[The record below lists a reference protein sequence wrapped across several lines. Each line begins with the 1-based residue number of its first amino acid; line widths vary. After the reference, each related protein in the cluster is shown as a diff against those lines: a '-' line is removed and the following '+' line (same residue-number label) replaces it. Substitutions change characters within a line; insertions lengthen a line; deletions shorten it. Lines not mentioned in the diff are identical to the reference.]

1 MHGFICA
8 ISLEEDI
15 LPIDFEWK
23 VPFDFQGKM
32 IKREIRG
39 KNYQIEQ
46 YTSEKFIEEK
56 LWIDNDTFLF
66 IVEGLIVNID
76 QLKIDFSAK
85 NATELIQKLYNTEK
99 QFFKHFEGNF
109 SGLFYH
115 KKDKIWYTFNNQS
128 GTKRIFYFCN
138 SNLIVVGNDLFTLV
152 KALKTLNESISL
164 NEQAAYLLLTSSI
177 VFENMT
183 LVNEVKKLQAGE
195 YLEVSDNRVH
205 TDYYFNLANISE
217 DNSTKKSMIEN
228 LNFRFNEAIIL
239 QHEID
244 LKYDFNHLTTLSGG
258 LDSRMELF
266 SAKEMG
272 YSQQIAFN
280 FSKKGYAD
288 QLISKQIAEKYD
300 IPLLQFSLSPDMML
314 PVDDIIAV
322 NDGLISY
329 TNCCHVFSILNQLK
343 DQRFGAIHTGI
354 MGDTV
359 MGSSVN
365 DDARIKKRLY
375 SVNTVFPDQINYIDN
390 LISTYKNAELC
401 LIYNLIFFG
410 ESNGFVNFDL
420 MGETLSPFLNTSFLS
435 YAYSIPNELKFN
447 RKLYIEWI
455 KTCRPGVAGF
465 VWETIAGKPTNNQFL
480 RQFYRYKRAVIKR
493 LPIETRWK
501 DNMSPEKTWYDQNQF
516 VREKLDQYFFNN
528 VSRISNS
535 KLSEDV
541 IALYNNEDFNVKARC
556 ITLVGAIK
564 LLFD

>member
-1 MHGFICA
+1 MHGFNCT
-8 ISLEEDI
+8 ISLDEEI
-15 LPIDFEWK
+15 LPVNFEWK

-46 YTSEKFIEEK
+46 YTSEKFIDEK

-66 IVEGLIVNID
+66 VVEGLIVNID
-76 QLKIDFSAK
+76 QLIIDFSAK
-85 NATELIQKLYNTEK
+85 NTAELIQKLYNTEK
-99 QFFKHFEGNF
+99 RFFKHFEGNF

-128 GTKRIFYFCN
+128 GTKRVFYFSN
-138 SNLIVVGNDLFTLV
+138 SKRIVVGNDLFTLV

-164 NEQAAYLLLTSSI
+164 DEQAAYLLLTSSV

-183 LVNEVKKLQAGE
+183 LINEVKKLQAGE
-195 YLEVSDNRVH
+195 FLEINNNQVRTN
-205 TDYYFNLANISE
+205 YYFNLANISGL
-217 DNSTKKSMIEN
+217 NSTKKSMIEN
-228 LNFRFNEAIIL
+228 LNYRFNEAIIQ

-244 LKYDFNHLTTLSGG
+244 LKYGFNHMTTLSGG

-266 SAKEMG
+266 TANEMG
-272 YSQQIAFN
+272 YTQQVAFN

-314 PVDDIIAV
+314 PIDDIVAV

-343 DQRFGAIHTGI
+343 DQQFGAIHTGI
-354 MGDTV
+354 MGDTI

-365 DDARIKKRLY
+365 DDDRIKKRLY
-375 SVNTVFPDQINYIDN
+375 SVNAVFPDQINYIDN
-390 LISTYKNAELC
+390 LIAKYKNAELC

-420 MGETLSPFLNTSFLS
+420 MGETLSPFLNTSFLT

-447 RKLYIEWI
+447 RKLYIDWI
-455 KTCRPGVAGF
+455 KNFRPGVAEF
-465 VWETIAGKPTNNQFL
+465 VWETIAGKPTNNQLL

-493 LPIETRWK
+493 LPIETMWK
-501 DNMSPEKTWYDQNQF
+501 DNMSPEKIWYAQNQNIK
-516 VREKLDQYFFNN
+516 ENLDQYFFNN
-528 VSRISNS
+528 VSRITNS
-535 KLSEDV
+535 KLSGDV
-541 IALYNNEDFNVKARC
+541 IALFNSENFDVKARC
-556 ITLVGAIK
+556 ITLIGAIK
-564 LLFD
+564 LLFE

>member
-1 MHGFICA
+1 MHGFICT
-8 ISLEEDI
+8 ISLDEEI
-15 LPIDFEWK
+15 LPVNFEWK

-32 IKREIRG
+32 IKRKIRG

-46 YTSEKFIEEK
+46 YTSEKFIDEK

-66 IVEGLIVNID
+66 VVEGLIVNID
-76 QLKIDFSAK
+76 QLIIDFSAK
-85 NATELIQKLYNTEK
+85 NTAELIQKLYNTEK
-99 QFFKHFEGNF
+99 RFFKHFEGNF

-128 GTKRIFYFCN
+128 GTKRVFYFSN
-138 SNLIVVGNDLFTLV
+138 SKRIVVGNDLFTLV

-164 NEQAAYLLLTSSI
+164 DEQAAYLLLTSSV

-183 LVNEVKKLQAGE
+183 LINEVKKLQAGE
-195 YLEVSDNRVH
+195 FLEINNNQVRTN
-205 TDYYFNLANISE
+205 YYFNLANISGL
-217 DNSTKKSMIEN
+217 NSTKKSMIEN
-228 LNFRFNEAIIL
+228 LNYRFNEAIIQ

-244 LKYDFNHLTTLSGG
+244 LKYGFNHMTTLSGG

-266 SAKEMG
+266 TANEMG
-272 YSQQIAFN
+272 YTQQVAFN

-314 PVDDIIAV
+314 PIDDIVAV

-343 DQRFGAIHTGI
+343 DQQFGAIHTGI
-354 MGDTV
+354 MGDTI

-365 DDARIKKRLY
+365 DDDRIKKRLY
-375 SVNTVFPDQINYIDN
+375 SVNAVFPDQINYIDN
-390 LISTYKNAELC
+390 LIAKYKNAELC

-420 MGETLSPFLNTSFLS
+420 MGETLSPFLNTSFLT

-447 RKLYIEWI
+447 RKLYIDWI
-455 KTCRPGVAGF
+455 KNFRPGVAEF
-465 VWETIAGKPTNNQFL
+465 VWETIAGKPTNNQLL

-493 LPIETRWK
+493 LPIETMWK
-501 DNMSPEKTWYDQNQF
+501 DNMSPEKIWYAQNQNIK
-516 VREKLDQYFFNN
+516 ENLDQYFFNN
-528 VSRISNS
+528 VSRITNS
-535 KLSEDV
+535 KLSGDV
-541 IALYNNEDFNVKARC
+541 IALFNSENFDVKARC
-556 ITLVGAIK
+556 ITLIGAIK
-564 LLFD
+564 LLFE

>member
-1 MHGFICA
+1 MHGFICT
-8 ISLEEDI
+8 ISLDEEI
-15 LPIDFEWK
+15 LPVNFEWK

-46 YTSEKFIEEK
+46 YTSEKFIDEK

-66 IVEGLIVNID
+66 VVEGLIVNID
-76 QLKIDFSAK
+76 QLIIDFSAK
-85 NATELIQKLYNTEK
+85 NTAELIQKLYNTEK
-99 QFFKHFEGNF
+99 RFFKHFEGNF

-128 GTKRIFYFCN
+128 GTKRVFYFSN
-138 SNLIVVGNDLFTLV
+138 SKRIVVGNDLFTLV

-164 NEQAAYLLLTSSI
+164 DEQAAYLLLTSSV

-183 LVNEVKKLQAGE
+183 LINEVKKLQAGE
-195 YLEVSDNRVH
+195 FLEINNNQVRTN
-205 TDYYFNLANISE
+205 YYFNLANISGL
-217 DNSTKKSMIEN
+217 NSTKKSMIEN
-228 LNFRFNEAIIL
+228 LNYRFNEAIIQ

-244 LKYDFNHLTTLSGG
+244 LKYGFNHMTTLSGG

-266 SAKEMG
+266 TANEMG
-272 YSQQIAFN
+272 YTQQVAFN

-300 IPLLQFSLSPDMML
+300 IPLLQLSSSPDMML
-314 PVDDIIAV
+314 PIDDIVAV

-343 DQRFGAIHTGI
+343 DQQFGAIHTGI
-354 MGDTV
+354 MGDTI

-365 DDARIKKRLY
+365 DDDRIKKRLY
-375 SVNTVFPDQINYIDN
+375 SVNAVFPDQINYIDN
-390 LISTYKNAELC
+390 LIAKYKNAELC

-420 MGETLSPFLNTSFLS
+420 MGETLSPFLNTSFLT

-447 RKLYIEWI
+447 RKLYIDWI
-455 KTCRPGVAGF
+455 KNFRPGVAEF
-465 VWETIAGKPTNNQFL
+465 VWETIAGKPTNNQLL

-493 LPIETRWK
+493 LPIETMWK
-501 DNMSPEKTWYDQNQF
+501 DNMSPEKIWYAQNQNIK
-516 VREKLDQYFFNN
+516 ENLDQYFFNN
-528 VSRISNS
+528 VSRITNS
-535 KLSEDV
+535 KLSGDV
-541 IALYNNEDFNVKARC
+541 IALFNSENFDVKARC
-556 ITLVGAIK
+556 ITLIGAIK
-564 LLFD
+564 LLFE

>member
-1 MHGFICA
+1 MHGFICT
-8 ISLEEDI
+8 ISLDEEI
-15 LPIDFEWK
+15 LPVNFEWK

-46 YTSEKFIEEK
+46 YTSEKFIDEK

-66 IVEGLIVNID
+66 VVEGLIVNID
-76 QLKIDFSAK
+76 QLIIDFSAK
-85 NATELIQKLYNTEK
+85 NTAELIQKLYNTEK
-99 QFFKHFEGNF
+99 RFFKHFEGNF

-128 GTKRIFYFCN
+128 GTKRVFYFSN
-138 SNLIVVGNDLFTLV
+138 SKRIVVGNDLFTLV

-164 NEQAAYLLLTSSI
+164 DEQAAYLLLTSSV

-183 LVNEVKKLQAGE
+183 LINEVKKLQAGE
-195 YLEVSDNRVH
+195 FLEINNNQVRTN
-205 TDYYFNLANISE
+205 YYFNLANISGL
-217 DNSTKKSMIEN
+217 NSTKKSMIEN
-228 LNFRFNEAIIL
+228 LNYRFNEAIIQ

-244 LKYDFNHLTTLSGG
+244 LKYGFNHMTTLSGG

-266 SAKEMG
+266 TANEMG
-272 YSQQIAFN
+272 YTQQVAFN

-314 PVDDIIAV
+314 PIDDIVAV

-343 DQRFGAIHTGI
+343 DQQFGAIHTGI
-354 MGDTV
+354 MGDTI

-365 DDARIKKRLY
+365 DDDRIKKRLY
-375 SVNTVFPDQINYIDN
+375 SVNAVFPDQINYIDN
-390 LISTYKNAELC
+390 LIAKYKNAELC

-420 MGETLSPFLNTSFLS
+420 MGETLSPFLNTSFLT

-447 RKLYIEWI
+447 RKLYIDWI
-455 KTCRPGVAGF
+455 KNFRPGVAEF
-465 VWETIAGKPTNNQFL
+465 VWETIAGKPTNNQLL

-493 LPIETRWK
+493 LPIETMWK
-501 DNMSPEKTWYDQNQF
+501 DNMSPEKIWYAQNQNIK
-516 VREKLDQYFFNN
+516 ENLDQYFFNN
-528 VSRISNS
+528 VSRITNS
-535 KLSEDV
+535 KLSGDV
-541 IALYNNEDFNVKARC
+541 IALFNSENFDVKARC
-556 ITLVGAIK
+556 ITLIGAIK
-564 LLFD
+564 LLFE